1 MFDGKGIF
9 VSKRAFLCQPFFV
22 LNEGYNQSFKTTVG
36 PESVSATSIIN
47 AISQRLTL
55 TV

>member
-1 MFDGKGIF
+1 MG
-9 VSKRAFLCQPFFV
+9 RAFLCQSGHFCVNRFFV